1 MLKVAVT
8 DFAALIVTVQEVPA
22 ALSQP
27 DQPAKIELAEGAA
40 VSVIDVPLLKDAEQV
55 APQLIPAGLL
65 VTVPVPDPFLATVRV
80 KLFSVNVAVTDLAA
94 SMVTTQG
101 PVPVQAPDHP
111 VKSVS
116 SAGAVVRVTVVAA
129 LKNAEQLLPQSMP
142 AGEEVMVPVPL
153 PSLLTVR
160 E

>member
-27 DQPAKIELAEGAA
+27 DQPAKIELAAGAA
-40 VSVIDVPLLKDAEQV
+40 VSVTDVPLLKEAEQV

-80 KLFSVNVAVTDLAA
+80 KLFNVNVAVTDLAA
-94 SMVTTQG
+94 SMVTTQ
-101 PVPVQAPDHP
+101 
-111 VKSVS
+111 
-116 SAGAVVRVTVVAA
+116 
-129 LKNAEQLLPQSMP
+129 
-142 AGEEVMVPVPL
+142 
-153 PSLLTVR
+153 
-160 E
+160 